1 MHHWHVAPALL
12 VLCLG
17 LGAAPERAIALE
29 VRRATGAEAC
39 PNREG
44 VTALLVTRLGYS
56 PVAPDAADRVT
67 LEFRA
72 ERDGLSAK
80 LELARAGQPVRSRE
94 LRDPDPA
101 CGPLAAAA
109 AFAIAL
115 AVDPQHLRATPEPQ
129 PPPAVEPPALAPAAA
144 APEPAPAAPPSPPV
158 EEKAEPPIGWQ
169 LGIGGAGVLGSAPD
183 PTAAV
188 VLHGGFSYRLFSLGF
203 EARIDVPVSHA
214 YGSGTITTYQLLGSL
229 VPCLSFGRFSG
240 CAVASAGALR
250 ASSTGLV
257 GSANLSAP
265 MVALGGRL
273 AVSFRP
279 VGWLLLTPWLDVLAS
294 LTRVTL
300 SVDGAPVWA
309 TPALAGLLGLRFSLA
324 PP

>member
-1 MHHWHVAPALL
+1 MTPVLLALL
-12 VLCLG
+12 VG

-29 VRRATGAEAC
+29 VHRAAGAEAC

-56 PVAPDAADRVT
+56 PVAEASSDRVT
-67 LEFRA
+67 LEFHSD
-72 ERDGLSAK
+72 RDGLSAR

-94 LRDPDPA
+94 LRDPDPT

-109 AFAIAL
+109 AFAIAI
-115 AVDPQHLRATPEPQ
+115 AVDPQHLRANAEPAK
-129 PPPAVEPPALAPAAA
+129 PAEVEPPPMA
-144 APEPAPAAPPSPPV
+144 PAPAQPAPAPAPAPAPPV
-158 EEKAEPPIGWQ
+158 AESAAHRISWQ
-169 LGIGGAGVLGSAPD
+169 LGIGGAGVLGSASS

-188 VLHGGFSYRLFSLGF
+188 LLHGGFSYRLFSLGL
-203 EARIDVPVSHA
+203 EARIDVPVSRT
-214 YGSGTITTYQLLGSL
+214 YGDGTITTYQLLGAL

-240 CAVASAGALR
+240 CAVASAGVLR

-257 GSANLSAP
+257 GSTNVSAP

-273 AVSFRP
+273 AVGFWP
-279 VGWLLLTPWLDVLAS
+279 VGWLLLTPWLDVLVS

-300 SVDGAPVWA
+300 AVDGAPVWS
-309 TPALAGLLGLRFSLA
+309 TPPLAGLLGLRLSLA